1 MLLYK
6 GGLVEVLF
14 KDKDLERCAVDMN
27 FALRRM
33 GQKRYHIYLKRIQYM
48 LVVPNFES
56 LRLGAGRFHE
66 LSGNRQ
72 GQWACDLDQPYRLV
86 FRAGEDTTG
95 RKWVE
100 ITKAEVLEVV
110 DYH

>member
-1 MLLYK
+1 M
-6 GGLVEVLF
+6 EVLF
-14 KDKDLERCAVDMN
+14 KDKDLERCAVEE
-27 FALRRM
+27 AYGLRKLGARRIKFYW
-33 GQKRYHIYLKRIQYM
+33 KRLENIRQSS
-48 LVVPNFES
+48 NFEM
-56 LRLGAGRFHE
+56 LRQLPGRFHE

-100 ITKAEVLEVV
+100 ITKAEVLEIV
-110 DYH
+110 DYHQ